1 MNDGEEGQSKRTR
14 EVMDT
19 FRSDTTN
26 DATGGTVKKDS
37 NENSRENLKDA
48 EKQAAN
54 GTAPQGDYAGG
65 EGASSA
71 AKANAAED
79 GVPSD
84 AFNFNDSF
92 RTHLKGR
99 GLDIGDDGKIKG
111 KGFLKGLG
119 KKRGPMFTVAILLM
133 FLCGFT
139 GASYLGLA
147 ALPLSLISQ
156 FQGMFDVK
164 GPTNLMRMNRATK
177 WMMHPNTRKISSEAD
192 LFVRQHSKI
201 YQMATGSGENYFH
214 ITNYQQRKLAK
225 KGISVEKIDGV
236 GQVMVF
242 NKTVSDENG
251 VTSTQRIEVVA
262 DEAYVTG
269 DNRRLIGEI
278 LDNDV
283 DFANQY
289 HEGTATWRK
298 GVKDWF
304 NQRAEGFMQKMSIIR
319 DRFHDFIA
327 GIFNRNKEGLE
338 ETVSDAV
345 GDVEMT
351 SKSSND
357 AIEMDEVQARDSN
370 GNLLYNEDGS
380 PKMVPGSEKVVD
392 TDVPTNDVSL
402 KKGDSLN
409 TVKSKLKN
417 FTNGMASKVAGI
429 ASKAVNF
436 ICAGAEIFTAINLMV
451 IAYEGA
457 QILKVASTMF
467 EGIQKTQDP
476 RIGSKNSPIN
486 DIGITLTKPKTTYYY
501 DDAGNGSEEVVESS
515 ATGAAM
521 EAEYIASIYEDR
533 EANPEDISIRSFNLS
548 QNTQRGFD
556 WFTRQLGAITT
567 AVGGSIMAYKSCTY
581 AKIAAAAAD
590 AILDFAK
597 YAMEAVDVISC
608 ILGAVASAGVSCAGL
623 IKDLALEIGKAI
635 ASAAFVMIIA
645 GAVTSFL
652 AGKVFS
658 MLARDLTKD
667 IGGLDYGNALGAGA
681 SLYMGKENQYGGSS
695 PATEETY
702 RASLIMRDE
711 YLAEEAKYQ
720 RSTRSPFDAS
730 SPYTFMGA
738 LTKKMMP
745 IISNTGSALKDVGS
759 LASIVGNSISSMM
772 PGASAISAATLA
784 KAAKKNTDKY
794 CPELGAIGVLGDVT
808 CNPLYAT
815 DASTMD
821 MDFAE
826 VAYQVSIQ
834 NNGKNFI
841 LDESDENTVIN
852 TDIKESKLMK
862 YIAYCP
868 GRLSPLGY
876 PDSNIANAIK
886 DNNLLVDI
894 APVAGSVNDIKNE
907 KKVLKNIGFVTGA
920 TCVPKSSVR
929 ADASSSTLASSSD
942 NVGDELLGDV
952 DDPEGDISWKEAR
965 LYQRYIEDQNLA
977 ENMGLIEKSSVTAAL
992 EKYYAEHPIDESFE
1006 GLLALYT
1013 GMTKERVTDTLAI
1026 IEGLIWIADYDPSD
1040 MYPYLVEDEEE
1051 TQISIEDTDYIE
1063 TEPMFMDGRYPEF
1076 LLSRKEYYIS

>member
-1 MNDGEEGQSKRTR
+1 MNDGEEGQSKRAR

-19 FRSDTTN
+19 FRPDTTN

-84 AFNFNDSF
+84 AFNLNDSF

-164 GPTNLMRMNRATK
+164 GPTNLARMNFATK
-177 WMMHPNTRKISSEAD
+177 WMMHPNTRKVSSEAD
-192 LFVRQHSKI
+192 QFIRKHSKI

-214 ITNYQQRKLAK
+214 ITKYQQRKLAK

-242 NKTVSDENG
+242 NKTISDEDGN
-251 VTSTQRIEVVA
+251 TSIQRIEVVA

-269 DNRRLIGEI
+269 DNRRLIGDI
-278 LDNDV
+278 LNDDV

-304 NQRAEGFMQKMSIIR
+304 NHRAESFMNKLSIIR

-327 GIFNRNKEGLE
+327 GIFKTNKEGLE
-338 ETVSDAV
+338 NTVSDAV
-345 GDVEMT
+345 GDVEMRG
-351 SKSSND
+351 KSTND
-357 AIEMDEVQARDSN
+357 AVEMGEEPERN
-370 GNLLYNEDGS
+370 PDGS
-380 PKMVPGSEKVVD
+380 IRTDKDGNPIMKKSTNKIVD
-392 TDVPTNDVSL
+392 TDVPTDDVSL
-402 KKGDSLN
+402 KKGDSLD
-409 TVKSKLKN
+409 TVKSKLEG
-417 FTNGMASKVAGI
+417 FTSSMATKVVGI
-429 ASKAVNF
+429 SQQAVNF
-436 ICAGAEIFTAINLMV
+436 VCAGAEIFTAINLMV
-451 IAYEGA
+451 IAYEAA

-486 DIGITLTKPKTTYYY
+486 DIGISLIKPKTTHYY
-501 DDAGNGSEEVVESS
+501 DDGEGGVTETTL
-515 ATGAAM
+515 TGAAM
-521 EAEYIASIYEDR
+521 EAEYMASIYEDR
-533 EANPEDISIRSFNLS
+533 EANPEDISLQSFNLS
-548 QNTQRGFD
+548 QNTKRGFN
-556 WFTRQLGAITT
+556 WFTEQLGIVTA
-567 AVGGSIMAYKSCTY
+567 AVGGSFMAYKSCTY

-590 AILDFAK
+590 AILDLVDI
-597 YAMEAVDVISC
+597 AMKSADVIGC
-608 ILGAVASAGVSCAGL
+608 ILGAVATVGASCIGL
-623 IKDLALEIGKAI
+623 LKDLAIDI
-635 ASAAFVMIIA
+635 AKTVMKAAFV
-645 GAVTSFL
+645 AVIVKAISTFL
-652 AGKVFS
+652 AGKIFS

-667 IGGLDYGNALGAGA
+667 IGGLDFGNALGSGA
-681 SLYMGKENQYGGSS
+681 SLYMGKENQFGGSTV
-695 PATEETY
+695 ATEETY

-711 YLAEEAKYQ
+711 YLAEEARYQ
-720 RSTRSPFDAS
+720 RSTKSPFDAS

-738 LTKKMMP
+738 LTKKFMP

-772 PGASAISAATLA
+772 PGASAISAATMA
-784 KAAKKNTDKY
+784 RAAKKNTEKY
-794 CPELGAIGVLGDVT
+794 CPNLASIGGLGGPD
-808 CNPLYAT
+808 CWPLYAT

-821 MDFAE
+821 MDFGE
-826 VAYQVSIQ
+826 VVYQVSTKSGG
-834 NNGKNFI
+834 NNFI
-841 LDESDENTVIN
+841 LDESEDNTVIN
-852 TDIKESKLMK
+852 TNPDESKLMK
-862 YIAYCP
+862 YALYCVD
-868 GRLSPLGY
+868 RTSPWGY
-876 PDSNIANAIK
+876 PDSNIANAIAEG
-886 DNNLLVDI
+886 NPVVDI
-894 APVAGSVNDIKNE
+894 LPFAGSINDIKNN
-907 KKVLKNIGFVTGA
+907 KKILKNIGLVSGA
-920 TCVPKSSVR
+920 TCLPKP
-929 ADASSSTLASSSD
+929 SD
-942 NVGDELLGDV
+942 DDELLGDV
-952 DDPEGDISWKEAR
+952 NDAEGDISWGEAR
-965 LYQRYIEDQNLA
+965 LYQRYIEDQSLA
-977 ENMGLIEKSSVTAAL
+977 ENMGLIEKSSVTTAL
-992 EKYYAEHPIDESFE
+992 EKYYEDHPIDESFE
-1006 GLLALYT
+1006 GLLARYT
-1013 GMTKERVTDTLAI
+1013 GMTKETVTNTLAI
-1026 IEGLIWIADYDPSD
+1026 IKGMVWIANYDPSGLS
-1040 MYPYLVEDEEE
+1040 PYIVEEEEE
-1051 TQISIEDTDYIE
+1051 TQISIEDSNYIE
-1063 TEPMFMDGRYPEF
+1063 TEPMFMDGRYSEY